1 MDRLGDHG
9 KVEKLILI
17 LILCNFVFL
26 KSCGE
31 KWNHTSNSGTSL
43 KIELYT
49 FVLSKFVDRRRM
61 FFAQDF
67 SFSCFSFRIIDS
79 GEFGI
84 LVDLGLLFDKVARRK
99 NSVRMCIP
107 GWREHSTGPRRSS
120 PCIV

>member
-31 KWNHTSNSGTSL
+31 KWNHTSNSGASL

-49 FVLSKFVDRRRM
+49 FVLSSLWIEGGCSLHKIFL
-61 FFAQDF
+61 
-67 SFSCFSFRIIDS
+67 FRVFHS
-79 GEFGI
+79 G
-84 LVDLGLLFDKVARRK
+84 
-99 NSVRMCIP
+99 
-107 GWREHSTGPRRSS
+107 
-120 PCIV
+120 